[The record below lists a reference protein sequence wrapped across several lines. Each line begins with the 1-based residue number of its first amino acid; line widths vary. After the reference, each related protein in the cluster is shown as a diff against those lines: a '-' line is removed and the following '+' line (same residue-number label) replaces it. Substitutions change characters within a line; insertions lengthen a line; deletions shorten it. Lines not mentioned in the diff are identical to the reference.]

1 MCPLQYSDISE
12 RISELVDMLPG
23 CAMVRE
29 KEIQM
34 GLLIDDVA
42 QGLRLEANRLSYTA
56 SVLGDAARLHAKNK
70 YQATELGKLRVVI
83 DDLAKDNRKLR
94 GWRLVDKEVRD
105 RQDAMIEKL
114 QEETGE
120 QSVAIGQLRAMV
132 DGKQELIVS
141 LEARN
146 TALHVEIGKLGHF
159 DVERA
164 DLAERV
170 SDLLIGKARMH
181 DVIDKQAKIICVLR
195 RATRE

>member
-1 MCPLQYSDISE
+1 M
-12 RISELVDMLPG
+12 
-23 CAMVRE
+23 A
-29 KEIQM
+29 
-34 GLLIDDVA
+34 
-42 QGLRLEANRLSYTA
+42 
-56 SVLGDAARLHAKNK
+56 
-70 YQATELGKLRVVI
+70 ELGKRV
-83 DDLAKDNRKLR
+83 
-94 GWRLVDKEVRD
+94 
-105 RQDAMIEKL
+105 EKL

-181 DVIDKQAKIICVLR
+181 DVIDKQEEIIRTLRLTLLLVVAAPLTEFSISKEASGLTVLL
-195 RATRE
+195 RERLMLPVL